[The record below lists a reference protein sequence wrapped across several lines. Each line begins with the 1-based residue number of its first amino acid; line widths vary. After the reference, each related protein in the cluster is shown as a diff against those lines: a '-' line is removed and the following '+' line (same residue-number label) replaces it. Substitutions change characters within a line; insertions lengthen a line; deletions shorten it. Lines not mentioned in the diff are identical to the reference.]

1 MTGDLSNICKGHEK
15 SGHNITADVSR
26 VIFPFFY
33 FKYLN
38 AYLPCFKIKDF
49 ACEVTLGCIR
59 FIIYHGIHFLYHRD
73 PSCNAN
79 QARLIICKNT
89 RVQTIVSIKR
99 KPVLCYVS
107 LKNWINLKI
116 LRILHFLFLLS
127 SRCFH
132 VSSTLIKG
140 KIIYTISQWPEEP

>member
-49 ACEVTLGCIR
+49 AREVTLGCIR

-107 LKNWINLKI
+107 LKRLNKSEDFENSTFFILTLKQM
-116 LRILHFLFLLS
+116 FPCLL
-127 SRCFH
+127 
-132 VSSTLIKG
+132 
-140 KIIYTISQWPEEP
+140 YTNKR